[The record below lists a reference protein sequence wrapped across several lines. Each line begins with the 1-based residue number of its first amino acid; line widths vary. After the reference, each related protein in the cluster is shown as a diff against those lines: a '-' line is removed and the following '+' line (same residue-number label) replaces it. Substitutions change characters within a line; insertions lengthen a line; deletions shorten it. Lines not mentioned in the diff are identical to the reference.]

1 MSVIFFAK
9 NANMAKMAESAKMVR
24 LAKMTKFANLA
35 RMSKMA
41 KFAKMSKI
49 ARMAKKAKVAKVT
62 KMAKMAK
69 VAKIAKIAT
78 IAKIAEI
85 GKIAKIAKIANIA
98 NIAEIAKI
106 AAIAE
111 IAKIAEIAEI
121 AKITETE
128 IVMFLKTFKIWVFS
142 EKVDGFF
149 GKKLKIYSKS
159 LKLANLLL
167 NAHRMVLFLKNVFRP
182 IYEIF
187 WQRIRK
193 LLTLEELETMLKKE
207 CFFRE
212 KNVFI
217 FLKFLKAFFTKMG
230 MRKICRWYPAVLL
243 E

>member
-1 MSVIFFAK
+1 MAEK
-9 NANMAKMAESAKMVR
+9 TKMAKMAESAKMVR
-24 LAKMTKFANLA
+24 LAKITKLAKLA

-41 KFAKMSKI
+41 KLAKMSKI
-49 ARMAKKAKVAKVT
+49 ARMAKKAKVAK
-62 KMAKMAK
+62 MAKMTKVAK
-69 VAKIAKIAT
+69 IAKIAKIAT

-85 GKIAKIAKIANIA
+85 GKIS
-98 NIAEIAKI
+98 KI

-142 EKVDGFF
+142 EKVDGLF

-167 NAHRMVLFLKNVFRP
+167 NAHRMVLFFKNVFRP
-182 IYEIF
+182 IYEVF

-207 CFFRE
+207 WFFSR
-212 KNVFI
+212 KKRFHLLKI
-217 FLKFLKAFFTKMG
+217 FKSFFLQKWECAKYAG
-230 MRKICRWYPAVLL
+230 GSRPSW
-243 E
+243 